1 MARYGGYSPRPERGR
16 PSRSSGGTNVSAPSV
31 GSNAGNRPSQDT
43 GGKDLEPPVAVRSA
57 AEQET
62 IRKAKLQAEDNKRRE
77 DAIRQINQRS
87 KLNPMAGMPGI
98 GGGFLQG
105 MGAVN
110 RQNIIDG
117 IKAGGEVIYDDAGN
131 VQGVVTDG
139 PLGKVYSGNRIRGY
153 TGAFANLVA
162 ENVQRKSDDGGPD
175 TNDPVA
181 PPPSAPEPPAP
192 VYNETVNTDL
202 PDAPTP
208 PADNVSGTGEEAAA
222 AKRRS
227 KMGRQSTIA
236 TSPRGL
242 LTPARTRR
250 RSLMAGL
257 IQ

>member
-1 MARYGGYSPRPERGR
+1 MARRYGGYSPSPERGR

-31 GSNAGNRPSQDT
+31 GSNRGNQRNDKPA
-43 GGKDLEPPVAVRSA
+43 ENVVERSA

-77 DAIRQINQRS
+77 DAIRQINERS
-87 KLNPMAGMPGI
+87 KLNPLGGMPSVF
-98 GGGFLQG
+98 GGFLQG
-105 MGAVN
+105 MGEVR
-110 RQNIIDG
+110 RQRMIAG
-117 IKAGGEVIYDDAGN
+117 IKAGGELIYDDFGKF
-131 VQGVVTDG
+131 QGVVSDG
-139 PLGKVYSGNRIRGY
+139 AFGKVYDGNQIRGY

-175 TNDPVA
+175 TVEA
-181 PPPSAPEPPAP
+181 TASQASPPPADQPPNDS
-192 VYNETVNTDL
+192 VDLDL

-208 PADNVSGTGEEAAA
+208 PDDNSSGTGDEAAA

-227 KMGRQSTIA
+227 KMGKQSTIA